1 MDTPSFYENIRDI
14 LLEFDNDYFILC
26 GDFNLTLNPSLDTFN
41 YTGINNPKARSK
53 VLEIMEDL
61 QLIDYYRVLNPDK
74 KVYTW
79 RKKNPLKQGRLDIFL
94 ISNSVSN
101 LVENCSIK
109 PGYRSDHSI
118 VLLELKSNPFT
129 KGCGL
134 WKFNNTLLSDK
145 EYVVKVKETIQSV
158 SSQYL
163 DNIESCDFQCKD
175 GIDESLFF
183 EVLMMEIRGVTIS
196 YSTYRRRSETT
207 LKKILFRR

>member
-1 MDTPSFYENIRDI
+1 MDTPSFYENVRDI
-14 LLEFDNDYFILC
+14 FLEFDNDYFILC

-74 KVYTW
+74 KFYTW

-94 ISNSVSN
+94 ISNSVSK

-118 VLLELKSNPFT
+118 VLLELKFNPFT

-175 GIDESLFF
+175 GIDE
-183 EVLMMEIRGVTIS
+183 
-196 YSTYRRRSETT
+196 
-207 LKKILFRR
+207 ILFLRY